1 MCLHRPCLLVASRQG
16 GRLLRGSRSV
26 VLKFHCYPVAILA
39 QDSQDMQTP
48 QTTPKQ
54 PPGALPAH
62 LIREAAS
69 AAREAS
75 ALASAPW
82 RKKEASVASFS
93 ATQQGS
99 SSAKVH
105 AMWVAIYKNQQPG
118 NRQGD
123 AASSSASSSALQ
135 SSSTSHELELKLQM
149 LIAQLEA

>member
-1 MCLHRPCLLVASRQG
+1 
-16 GRLLRGSRSV
+16 
-26 VLKFHCYPVAILA
+26 
-39 QDSQDMQTP
+39 MQTP

-123 AASSSASSSALQ
+123 AASSSAPSSALQ